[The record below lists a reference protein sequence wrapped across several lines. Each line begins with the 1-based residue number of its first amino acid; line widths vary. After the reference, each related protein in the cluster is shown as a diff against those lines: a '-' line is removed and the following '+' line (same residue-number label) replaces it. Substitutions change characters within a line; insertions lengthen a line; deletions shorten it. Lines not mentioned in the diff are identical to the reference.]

1 MSDHQP
7 IRQNIVYTNLT
18 GEDID
23 RQAEH
28 VIAAMRAARVKR
40 LIRLWASKTKCL
52 ASSAS
57 GTAAKSE
64 LPAAVPACCRLH
76 RGFGS
81 GIYGAASG
89 MASG

>member
-40 LIRLWASKTKCL
+40 LIFITSL
-52 ASSAS
+52 
-57 GTAAKSE
+57 
-64 LPAAVPACCRLH
+64 
-76 RGFGS
+76 
-81 GIYGAASG
+81 GI
-89 MASG
+89 